1 MPQKRP
7 RDARYRGMYKIYK
20 VLLTFYHIHTQ
31 THNTPGI
38 YVEHV
43 YIWCLLLPRLFFF
56 SSPGCFSFIAM
67 FALCSFPSCLFP
79 ASFLCDVCWGN
90 DSSGMPTGAS
100 ISWSDCRKSV
110 STCRGGESI
119 LFGRRRRWRVHHESQ
134 IQISRR
140 SPIREI
146 KDEALNGVRGR
157 RRRRKNAD
165 SSVCGFFFGSRNTW
179 SCRVLSGVQSNAG
192 RQICFIKNQ

>member
-1 MPQKRP
+1 
-7 RDARYRGMYKIYK
+7 MYKIYK

-31 THNTPGI
+31 THPEYMSSMCIFDVFCFLG
-38 YVEHV
+38 Y
-43 YIWCLLLPRLFFF
+43 FFF

-67 FALCSFPSCLFP
+67 FALCSFPSCLFL

-157 RRRRKNAD
+157 RQQRKNAD
-165 SSVCGFFFGSRNTW
+165 SSVCGFFLGSRNT
-179 SCRVLSGVQSNAG
+179 
-192 RQICFIKNQ
+192 